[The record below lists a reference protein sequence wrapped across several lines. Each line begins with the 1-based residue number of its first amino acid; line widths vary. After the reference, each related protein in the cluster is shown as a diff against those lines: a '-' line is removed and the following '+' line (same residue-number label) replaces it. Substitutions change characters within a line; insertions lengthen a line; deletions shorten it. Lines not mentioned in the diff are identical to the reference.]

1 MRRGKRSTLDNRLV
15 DWIPIRRISVLS
27 LFNFRKFEVNQDL
40 ISDKQAVREEGRSVE
55 FGLLE
60 R

>member
-1 MRRGKRSTLDNRLV
+1 MRQSYEQVCCTSV
-15 DWIPIRRISVLS
+15 DSERTRRILVLS
-27 LFNFRKFEVNQDL
+27 LFNFKKLEVNQDL
-40 ISDKQAVREEGRSVE
+40 ISDKQAMREEGGSVE

>member
-1 MRRGKRSTLDNRLV
+1 MRRGKWSILESV
-15 DWIPIRRISVLS
+15 DLEPTKRISVLS
-27 LFNFRKFEVNQDL
+27 LFNFKKLEVNQDL
-40 ISDKQAVREEGRSVE
+40 ISDKQAMREEGGSVE